1 MIMTRLFFITLFL
14 CVTFNAYTYDSPGNN
29 LGKNLYTMKQEF
41 PELRYL
47 GTDASGDRYQDGYTE
62 EGISFYFLLRNNA
75 VVEECII
82 CDSNDGFSQMWFS
95 EMWKSF
101 ASKWPY
107 SVKVNKPFSKMF
119 DFSTFK
125 ILMTFSSENG
135 INRATILYSR

>member
-1 MIMTRLFFITLFL
+1 MKKLIAIFISLISV
-14 CVTFNAYTYDSPGNN
+14 CAVYAQDEPGNN
-29 LGKNLYTMKQEF
+29 LGKSLYTMKQEF
-41 PELRYL
+41 PEIRYL

-62 EGISFYFLLRNNA
+62 EGISFYFLLRNNV

-107 SVKVNKPFSKMF
+107 SVKENKPFSKMF

>member
-1 MIMTRLFFITLFL
+1 MKKLIAIFISLISV
-14 CVTFNAYTYDSPGNN
+14 CAAYAQDKPGNN
-29 LGKNLYTMKQEF
+29 LGKSLYTMKQEI
-41 PELRYL
+41 PEIRYL

-82 CDSNDGFSQMWFS
+82 CDSNDGFSKMWFS

>member
-1 MIMTRLFFITLFL
+1 MKKLIAIFISLISV
-14 CVTFNAYTYDSPGNN
+14 CAAYAQDMPGNN
-29 LGKNLYTMKQEF
+29 LGKSLYTMKQEF
-41 PELRYL
+41 PEIRYL

>member
-1 MIMTRLFFITLFL
+1 MKKLIAIFILL
-14 CVTFNAYTYDSPGNN
+14 ISICAAYAQDNPGNN
-29 LGKNLYTMKQEF
+29 LGKSLYTMKQEF

-47 GTDASGDRYQDGYTE
+47 GTDSYGDRYQDGYTE

-107 SVKVNKPFSKMF
+107 SVKVDKPFSKMF
-119 DFSTFK
+119 DFSIFK

>member
-1 MIMTRLFFITLFL
+1 MKKLIAIFILL
-14 CVTFNAYTYDSPGNN
+14 ISVCGAYAQDKPGNN
-29 LGKNLYTMKQEF
+29 LGKSLYAMKQEF

-47 GTDASGDRYQDGYTE
+47 GADSYGDRYQDGYTE

-82 CDSNDGFSQMWFS
+82 CDSNDGFSKMWFS